1 MRFHVKFNF
10 EQENYLS
17 YHSRFQQPQVM
28 IMITDQELVI
38 QPQSDMNM
46 VTQPHLLHHPEGLK

>member
-10 EQENYLS
+10 KQENYLS

-28 IMITDQELVI
+28 IMITELVI

-46 VTQPHLLHHPEGLK
+46 VIQPHLQHHPEGLK